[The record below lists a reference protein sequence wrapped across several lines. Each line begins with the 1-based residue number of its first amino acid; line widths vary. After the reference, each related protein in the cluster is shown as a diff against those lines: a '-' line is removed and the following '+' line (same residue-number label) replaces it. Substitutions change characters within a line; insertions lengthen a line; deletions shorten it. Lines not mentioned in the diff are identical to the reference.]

1 MNFTLHRT
9 ATFFS
14 NFLGVFLFSLLF
26 SLTAVAASY
35 PDVAEGNANFKAIQF
50 LDERGIVQGYPDG
63 SFKPEAL
70 VNRAEAMK
78 IISKAFGFGDEKKE
92 YEVVFPDVKSAD
104 WFFGYIMGA
113 KERSVVSGYPDGK
126 FRPERTVNLAETL
139 KMGILSGKFEVEEEV
154 KADLFLDV
162 KKSDWFSSYA
172 LFARDKNV
180 VFSDDYGYLKADQA
194 MTRGK
199 FAEVVYRLM
208 RVLEANGKAYP
219 IQEKFALFES
229 ETLPFKMKYDDY
241 SFEVFDRGDEVV
253 FLRPD
258 KEFLQF
264 SDYRVYPNSAA
275 VTVSVDDNKLEVSAT
290 KYFENLE
297 KVFTG
302 AKLTR
307 FSFGGKEAL
316 EVAHSG
322 GKATDIYV
330 YLDNGDV
337 LAVFTEFGDGILA
350 PQLSNMIAAML
361 ATLEYKAVKV
371 GPTAEALKSKIFAA
385 VLIEGKGKALID
397 EVGDGLIIETD
408 TIGVGTGPVDYYFS
422 EKLEMTL
429 KYERSKDVILGTK
442 EGQTSA
448 F

>member
-1 MNFTLHRT
+1 MILNLRNLLR
-9 ATFFS
+9 FS
-14 NFLGVFLFSLLF
+14 VLFFLFSLSAF
-26 SLTAVAASY
+26 AATF
-35 PDVAEGNANFKAIQF
+35 PDVASDYKHKQAIDF
-50 LDERGIVQGYPDG
+50 LSERGVVEGYPDG

-78 IISKAFGFGDEKKE
+78 IISKAFGFNGEGE
-92 YEVVFPDVKSAD
+92 SFEGVFPDVKTSD
-104 WFFGYIMGA
+104 WFFAFIMRA
-113 KERSVVSGYPDGK
+113 KDKGVVDGYPDGK

-139 KMGILSGKFEVEEEV
+139 KMGILSGEFEVAKEV

-162 KKSDWFSSYA
+162 KMSDWFSPYV
-172 LFARDKNV
+172 LFARSKNV

-199 FAEVVYRLM
+199 FAEVIYRLM

-229 ETLPFKMKYDDY
+229 DTLPFKMKYDDY

-275 VTVSVDDNKLEVSAT
+275 VTVNLDDNKLEVSAA
-290 KYFENLE
+290 KYFENLG
-297 KVFTG
+297 KVFSG
-302 AKLTR
+302 AKLTK
-307 FSFGGKEAL
+307 FSLGGREAL
-316 EVAHSG
+316 EVAHAG

-350 PQLSNMIAAML
+350 PQLSNMIGAML
-361 ATLEYKAVKV
+361 ATLEYKAVAV
-371 GPTAEALKSKIFAA
+371 GPTAEELKSKIFAA
-385 VLIEGKGKALID
+385 VLAENKGKALID
-397 EVGDGLIIETD
+397 EAGDGLIIETD
-408 TIGVGTGPVDYYFS
+408 TIGIGTGPVDYYYS
-422 EKLEMTL
+422 EKLDMTI
-429 KYERSKDVILGTK
+429 KYERSKDVILATK
-442 EGQTSA
+442 GGQTSA